1 MVSAN
6 NRCGLFV
13 IEQVQYTDFSN
24 IFQRSN
30 NSSLMF
36 TTSDAVGSVTWLEP
50 PPVETVT
57 DSTLVHTN
65 STKLRKGSTNVHLN
79 WEFSLTSELNL
90 ILVTIR
96 LDGTSVGAIVPS
108 TGDASPGAGFTSRFN
123 VSWVAQ
129 VATLTIFNVT
139 SADEGLFTCEL
150 NTFEAGTNKIW
161 RRNIDVSVVGKH
173 IICSLRVHILIEEV
187 DANLYV

>member
-13 IEQVQYTDFSN
+13 IEQVQHREFSN
-24 IFQRSN
+24 NFQRSN

-36 TTSDAVGSVTWLEP
+36 TTSDAVGSVTWFEP

-57 DSTLVHTN
+57 DPTLVHTN
-65 STKLRKGSTNVHLN
+65 STKLHRGSTNVHLN
-79 WEFSLTSELNL
+79 WKFSLTSELF
-90 ILVTIR
+90 LVSVTLR
-96 LDGTSVGAIVPS
+96 FDGNSVGTIVPS
-108 TGDASPGAGFTSRFN
+108 TGAARPSASFTSRFN

-129 VATLTIFNVT
+129 VATLIIFNVT

-150 NTFEAGTNKIW
+150 NTFEGGTNKIW
-161 RRNIDVSVVGKH
+161 NRNIDVSVVGKH
-173 IICSLRVHILIEEV
+173 IICSLRVHNS
-187 DANLYV
+187 D

>member
-1 MVSAN
+1 M
-6 NRCGLFV
+6 
-13 IEQVQYTDFSN
+13 I
-24 IFQRSN
+24 I
-30 NSSLMF
+30 

-57 DSTLVHTN
+57 DTTLVHTN

-96 LDGTSVGAIVPS
+96 LDGTSVGTIVPS
-108 TGDASPGAGFTSRFN
+108 TGDATPGAAFTSRFN
-123 VSWVAQ
+123 VSRVAQ

-150 NTFEAGTNKIW
+150 NTFEAGTNKVW
-161 RRNIDVSVVGKH
+161 KRNVDVSVVGKLL
-173 IICSLRVHILIEEV
+173 II
-187 DANLYV
+187 YT